1 MDPGFPTCWGCVFVI
16 MAKNA
21 NWATMLIFNIFKKTF
36 LIIFLMQP
44 NSLNSWNNT
53 HHEMFLPQSKLLT
66 LTIQYLI
73 YFAFITTSLC
83 IYKLVSLSFL
93 CLISLR
99 SLFLFFIPFS
109 FSSSKV
115 SQNLCFLKSFTKLFF
130 LHSFTKN

>member
-53 HHEMFLPQSKLLT
+53 YHEMFLPQSKLLT

-73 YFAFITTSLC
+73 YFAYITTSLC
-83 IYKLVSLSFL
+83 IYKLVSFSFL

-99 SLFLFFIPFS
+99 SLFLFFS
-109 FSSSKV
+109 F
-115 SQNLCFLKSFTKLFF
+115 LFF
-130 LHSFTKN
+130 LPLFLLCLSLQILRVFKLFRHF